1 MALYCPH
8 CFMMVAEAPGPWPP
22 VAQRCPHCRLVI
34 GAARARTERP
44 DPGHGT
50 QGSAAGVL
58 SNQARR
64 EDAIAGDPFE
74 IAAAVRLVAARTGCR
89 VERLRM
95 LDYQEHASVLGDLP
109 SLATILATYGSWK
122 QARRVVATGRHLDDG
137 ADLPAERGS
146 RTHAAA

>member
-1 MALYCPH
+1 
-8 CFMMVAEAPGPWPP
+8 
-22 VAQRCPHCRLVI
+22 VI

-64 EDAIAGDPFE
+64 EAAIAGDPFE
-74 IAAAVRLVAARTGCR
+74 IAAAVQLVAARVHCR

-95 LDYQEHASVLGDLP
+95 LDYQEHASVVGDLP

-122 QARRVVATGRHLDDG
+122 QARRVVA
-137 ADLPAERGS
+137 AERQVDHRAS
-146 RTHAAA
+146 RADAAA

>member
-1 MALYCPH
+1 MTLYCPH
-8 CFMMVAEAPGPWPP
+8 CFMLVADDAGPWPP

-34 GAARARTERP
+34 GACRARAERP

-64 EDAIAGDPFE
+64 EHAIAGDPLE
-74 IAAAVRLVAARTGCR
+74 IAEAVRLVAARTGCR

-95 LDYQEHASVLGDLP
+95 LDYQEHAGVLSDLP
-109 SLATILATYGSWK
+109 RLATILATYGSWK
-122 QARRVVATGRHLDDG
+122 QARRVVATGRRADDAAG
-137 ADLPAERGS
+137 PPAGHAAP
-146 RTHAAA
+146 THAAA